1 MEPLFRDGR
10 CSRSSTGR
18 LDVPGDHVELPAG
31 RAVVRATPELDRC
44 RCTVRL
50 LWATCGVGLSDP
62 VDTSLSVAP
71 ITAGS
76 AVTGSDG
83 AAVADERIKAYS
95 SASGSAK
102 TSPSATTGSTMRTL
116 CYAAYVSVNV
126 SVRLDDALA
135 ERLRLRARTAGE
147 TLSDRLRRYAE
158 EGARRDEHPLVTF
171 RDGPA
176 GRRAGLLGGPDVWE
190 AVMWLEDLAAEAD
203 PIAALVEDSIL
214 TRSQVDAALRYRA
227 AYPDEIAARIELHRR
242 ETAAAETP

>member
-1 MEPLFRDGR
+1 MAD
-10 CSRSSTGR
+10 
-18 LDVPGDHVELPAG
+18 
-31 RAVVRATPELDRC
+31 
-44 RCTVRL
+44 
-50 LWATCGVGLSDP
+50 
-62 VDTSLSVAP
+62 
-71 ITAGS
+71 
-76 AVTGSDG
+76 
-83 AAVADERIKAYS
+83 AAMCHAHIA
-95 SASGSAK
+95 
-102 TSPSATTGSTMRTL
+102 RTL

-190 AVMWLEDLAAEAD
+190 AVMWLEDLSAEAD
-203 PIAALVEDSIL
+203 PIAALLEDSVL

>member
-1 MEPLFRDGR
+1 MSG
-10 CSRSSTGR
+10 
-18 LDVPGDHVELPAG
+18 
-31 RAVVRATPELDRC
+31 
-44 RCTVRL
+44 
-50 LWATCGVGLSDP
+50 
-62 VDTSLSVAP
+62 SVAHNRDYV
-71 ITAGS
+71 AKQSHGASRKNCS
-76 AVTGSDG
+76 AVSRPVSHHRPVRDHKQITGCLK
-83 AAVADERIKAYS
+83 VAICSYFYAPEWTR
-95 SASGSAK
+95 
-102 TSPSATTGSTMRTL
+102 TTTGKTPHKALQPHSPMPYMSARVQMSARTL

-190 AVMWLEDLAAEAD
+190 VVMWLEDLAAEGD

-214 TRSQVDAALRYRA
+214 TRSQVDAALRYSA